1 MSCFECGGKS
11 EVSHH
16 VVPESRGGT
25 RTVSLCGRCHG
36 LAHHENRNMA
46 TSVLTKQAL
55 QKKKALGYRTGAVPF
70 GFELSDGNRLL
81 PIASEQKV
89 LALVFNMRDSGASM
103 RRIADFLTDWGIPT
117 KRGGG
122 SWSSSTIQGLL
133 GRRDPVQREVA

>member
-11 EVSHH
+11 EALHH

-55 QKKKALGYRTGAVPF
+55 QKKKALGYRTGTVPF
-70 GFELSDGNRLL
+70 GFELSDGNALVAN
-81 PIASEQKV
+81 PGEQKV
-89 LALVFNMRDSGASM
+89 LGLIFAMRDRGASM
-103 RRIADFLTDWGIPT
+103 RKIADFLTEWGIPT

-122 SWSSSTIQGLL
+122 RWSSSTIQRLL
-133 GRRDPVQREVA
+133 GRRHHPQAEIA